1 MNFDSQYHKYTVE
14 ELVDNKDFRRWVTHP
29 DEKLD
34 SYWNSFIGNNPE
46 EASEVKEA
54 AQIIRALYFEEE
66 TASDT
71 HYQQSLAE
79 LKNYQNSKSKSR
91 EQLHR
96 IFTLV
101 RNAAAILMV
110 PVLLFSIY
118 QSRQS
123 NESLS
128 ILNESSDQTIKYIVP
143 TGQKSSVVLA
153 DGTKV
158 WLNSGTTL
166 TVPMSESRKRN
177 VYLEG
182 EAFFD
187 VVKNKKVPFVVETK
201 DYSVK
206 VFGTQ
211 FDVRSYNNK
220 AESETILKEGS
231 ISIMTKGNEEIK
243 MTPGQAFFVNK
254 EKKHL
259 IAEVNPEIY
268 ISWKDNVLKI
278 DNEELHDLLIRM
290 EHWYGVKIHVDN
302 YEMVKN
308 LKYTLTIKTESLR
321 EMLDLMCYVT
331 PLTYKVN
338 GDQVTLKYKLK
349 Q

>member
-29 DEKLD
+29 DEKQD
-34 SYWNSFIGNNPE
+34 AYWNSFIGNNPE
-46 EASEVKEA
+46 KAGEVKEA

-66 TASDT
+66 TASDN
-71 HYQQSLAE
+71 HYEQSLAE

-143 TGQKSSVVLA
+143 SGQKSSVVLA

-158 WLNSGTTL
+158 
-166 TVPMSESRKRN
+166 
-177 VYLEG
+177 
-182 EAFFD
+182 
-187 VVKNKKVPFVVETK
+187 
-201 DYSVK
+201 
-206 VFGTQ
+206 
-211 FDVRSYNNK
+211 
-220 AESETILKEGS
+220 
-231 ISIMTKGNEEIK
+231 
-243 MTPGQAFFVNK
+243 
-254 EKKHL
+254 
-259 IAEVNPEIY
+259 
-268 ISWKDNVLKI
+268 
-278 DNEELHDLLIRM
+278 
-290 EHWYGVKIHVDN
+290 
-302 YEMVKN
+302 
-308 LKYTLTIKTESLR
+308 
-321 EMLDLMCYVT
+321 
-331 PLTYKVN
+331 
-338 GDQVTLKYKLK
+338 
-349 Q
+349 